1 MAGLIKDLP
10 PKVHPESMITMIH
23 RRYNLGGLFFLDSW
37 PAESQTLM
45 IIGDPVIA
53 AQVTQ
58 KRPLPKSPLYWKVI
72 GHLVG
77 PTSMIHTE
85 GTLWKS
91 MRSMFNPAFTSGHLK
106 SYVPGIIDECLT
118 FCEVLTE
125 HANKGDMFSLEEAA
139 TRLTIDVIGLV
150 ALGAELRSQTTENEL
165 VTAFRKQGSWTN
177 LSGDLNPFKKLNP
190 LRPIMTTYYK
200 RIIDG
205 YIERLIDK
213 RSEARQSGTEM
224 DQKPAI
230 DLALNEFAAQQGGQ
244 LKSDGILS
252 TFRGFKLA
260 VIDQMKTFMF
270 AGHDTTSSTI
280 CYIYYMLSLHPEKLD
295 KVLREHDKFFSRDNS
310 LAAGQLKANPNLLSD
325 LPYTVAVIR
334 GKW

>member
-1 MAGLIKDLP
+1 MEIQQPVTYEFCQPGPPHSSLFGSIPVMAGVIKDLP
-10 PKVHPESMITMIH
+10 LKAHPESMMTTIH
-23 RRYNLGGLFFLDSW
+23 RRYNLGSLFFLDSW

-91 MRSMFNPAFTSGHLK
+91 MRSMFNPAFTSGHLR
-106 SYVPGIIDECLT
+106 SYVPSIVDECLT

-150 ALGAELRSQTTENEL
+150 ALGVELRSQTTENEL
-165 VTAFRKQGSWTN
+165 VSAFRKQGSWTN

-213 RSEARQSGTEM
+213 RSEA
-224 DQKPAI
+224 
-230 DLALNEFAAQQGGQ
+230 
-244 LKSDGILS
+244 
-252 TFRGFKLA
+252 
-260 VIDQMKTFMF
+260 
-270 AGHDTTSSTI
+270 
-280 CYIYYMLSLHPEKLD
+280 
-295 KVLREHDKFFSRDNS
+295 
-310 LAAGQLKANPNLLSD
+310 
-325 LPYTVAVIR
+325 
-334 GKW
+334 